1 MDNAVAL
8 VQAYLRLNGFFT
20 VTEFQVQQPAA
31 GRPNVYET
39 ATDLDILA
47 IRLPWAAETVQGR
60 QPRPG
65 ATRAE
70 VILAE
75 DPLLGLA
82 AAGID
87 LVIGEVKEGVGELN
101 RKLRTPEVL
110 HAAVRRAGCCPEA
123 HFETVVAQL
132 TSHGEA
138 KSASAEGIPCR
149 LRLASFCGT
158 VGSEAAEPIL
168 LTVTLGHIIAFVQDR
183 LRTYAPILR
192 SVAFR
197 DPVLDLMKLMWKLG
211 IELRIPQG
219 QAGRGA

>member
-20 VTEFQVQQPAA
+20 VTEFQVQQPVP
-31 GRPNVYET
+31 GRPEVYET

-47 IRLPWAAETVQGR
+47 IRLPWAAETV
-60 QPRPG
+60 PRRGPKPG

-70 VILAE
+70 VILSE
-75 DPLLGLA
+75 DPLLGIA
-82 AAGID
+82 ASGID
-87 LVIGEVKEGVGELN
+87 LIIGEVKEGVGELN

-110 HAAVRRAGCCPEA
+110 HSAVRRAGCCPEE
-123 HFETVVAQL
+123 HFETVITQL
-132 TSHGEA
+132 ATSGEA
-138 KSASAEGIPCR
+138 RIASAEGIPCR
-149 LRLASFCGT
+149 LRLASFCGV
-158 VGSEAAEPIL
+158 VGSEAAGPVL

-219 QAGRGA
+219 

>member
-20 VTEFQVQQPAA
+20 ITEFQVQQPVPS
-31 GRPNVYET
+31 RPSVYET
-39 ATDLDILA
+39 ATDLDVLA

-60 QPRPG
+60 G
-65 ATRAE
+65 SKSETARAE
-70 VILAE
+70 VVLAE

-82 AAGID
+82 ATGID
-87 LVIGEVKEGVGELN
+87 LIIGEVKEGVGELN

-110 HAAVRRAGCCPEA
+110 HAAVRRAGCCPEG
-123 HFETVVAQL
+123 HFETVIAQL
-132 TSHGEA
+132 TARGEA
-138 KSASAEGIPCR
+138 RVASAEGVPCR

-158 VGSEAAEPIL
+158 VGLEAAEPVL
-168 LTVTLGHIIAFVQDR
+168 LSVTLGHIIAFVQDR